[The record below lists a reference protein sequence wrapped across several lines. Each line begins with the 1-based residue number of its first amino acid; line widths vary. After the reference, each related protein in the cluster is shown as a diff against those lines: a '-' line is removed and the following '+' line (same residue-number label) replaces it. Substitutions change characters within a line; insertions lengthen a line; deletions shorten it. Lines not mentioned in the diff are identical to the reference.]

1 MLLTVKSGQV
11 YKHYK
16 GCLYKVIDIATHSE
30 TLEPLVLYCRADM
43 NDSRIWARPYKMWHE
58 IVMVNSNENIKA
70 RRFTLVEDVKWQ
82 WKN

>member
-1 MLLTVKSGQV
+1 MLVTVKSGQI

-43 NDSRIWARPYKMWHE
+43 NDPRIWARPYKMWDE
-58 IVMVNSNENIKA
+58 LIIGMIDMDEPV
-70 RRFTLVEDVKWQ
+70 RRFTLVEDVK
-82 WKN
+82 